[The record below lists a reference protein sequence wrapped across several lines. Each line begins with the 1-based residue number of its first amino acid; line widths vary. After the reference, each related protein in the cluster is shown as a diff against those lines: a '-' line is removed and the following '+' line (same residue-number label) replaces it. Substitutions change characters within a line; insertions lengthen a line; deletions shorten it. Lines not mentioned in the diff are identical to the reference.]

1 MDTKEQLIDI
11 IVKFLE
17 DESVRELLLEDDNL
31 QQLMINSIDFIKLIV
46 ELERAFNIEFEDYAL
61 DYMNFR
67 SLTELSDYVDTLQL
81 KVNDNK

>member
-1 MDTKEQLIDI
+1 MDTKEQLINI